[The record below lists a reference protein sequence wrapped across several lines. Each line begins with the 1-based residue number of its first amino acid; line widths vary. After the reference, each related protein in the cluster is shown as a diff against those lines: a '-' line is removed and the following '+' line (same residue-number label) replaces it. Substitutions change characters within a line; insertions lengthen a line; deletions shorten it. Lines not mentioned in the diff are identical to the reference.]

1 MLIVLFVTA
10 AILAGSLL
18 SGLPSQA
25 GSSEQVPSFV
35 VRPVGKIH
43 QRGTETT
50 IEIEPNY
57 QDAMLGLEGFSHVWV
72 IWWFDQNDTPEKR
85 ATLRVHPRGN
95 KTNPLQGVFATR
107 SPSRPNLI
115 AMTLCKIQAIDGNTI
130 RVENLDAFDQTP
142 VLDLKPY
149 LPGYDGDG
157 KATVPAW
164 VNNR

>member
-1 MLIVLFVTA
+1 MRAILIVMA
-10 AILAGSLL
+10 AVLAGLL
-18 SGLPSQA
+18 MNGILSKA
-25 GSSEQVPSFV
+25 GEPEQDKSFV
-35 VRPVGKIH
+35 VHPVGKIH
-43 QRGTETT
+43 NQGTETT
-50 IEIEPNY
+50 IEIDPNY

-72 IWWFDQNDTPEKR
+72 IYWFDRNDTPEKR

-115 AMTLCKIQAIDGNTI
+115 AITLCKIKAIDGNRI
-130 RVENLDAFDQTP
+130 QVENLDAFDETP

-157 KATVPAW
+157 KGSVPAW